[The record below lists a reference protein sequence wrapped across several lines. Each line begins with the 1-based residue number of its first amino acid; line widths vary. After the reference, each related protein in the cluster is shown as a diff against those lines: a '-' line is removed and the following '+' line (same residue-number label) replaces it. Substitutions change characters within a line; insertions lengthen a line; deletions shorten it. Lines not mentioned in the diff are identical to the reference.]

1 MDSAPGIPF
10 DALKLRDL
18 PNEKRTHL
26 HTEVPSFHCPV
37 AGSRMEGVKRAFV
50 ASIAARSVAAALG
63 LLATPIYLEFL
74 GVEAYGV
81 VGFFASLQVMVAFMD
96 FGLTA
101 TLTRQLAVFSRD
113 RAALAEGRD
122 LTRTF
127 EWAYLGLAAA
137 IAFMLVSIAPFV
149 ASRWIN
155 VQSLSASHVVW
166 PLQLAAVSLACGWPS
181 NLYSAGLAGLH
192 RQVPLAISTSVFAI
206 LRVGLA
212 VLFLWWSPTLEH
224 FFIAQLL
231 ASVLQSAGT
240 RMQLWRA
247 LRQPGHRAAARWDL
261 LAGSRRFA
269 GGMTLITIS
278 SILLSQMDK
287 LILSHVLPLPEFG
300 VYSIAGTLAAALYI
314 LISPVFSVIYPR
326 VSGLWKPGN
335 ESAAARLYHTSAQS
349 MAVLVM
355 PAAAVLACF
364 PQQAL
369 FVLTGNHALSAQAA
383 PLLVFMVLG
392 SACNGI
398 MNIPYALQLAAGW
411 TSLSVWLN
419 LAAIVLMAPAT
430 WWAAT
435 HFGAAGGA
443 ATWALLNLGYVLLT
457 PHLLHSRLLPA
468 EKWHWYAADVL
479 APAVASAGTAMFLAT
494 MGPAQ
499 LDSRPMA
506 VAQLAIVWLL
516 TTAVT
521 LASLGRLRGPLAEML
536 RRQKNA

>member
-1 MDSAPGIPF
+1 
-10 DALKLRDL
+10 
-18 PNEKRTHL
+18 
-26 HTEVPSFHCPV
+26 
-37 AGSRMEGVKRAFV
+37 MEGVKSAFV
-50 ASIAARSVAAALG
+50 ASIAARSLAAALG
-63 LLATPIYLEFL
+63 LLATPVYLDFL

-96 FGLTA
+96 FGLSA
-101 TLTRQLAVFSRD
+101 TLTRRLAVLSHD

-137 IAFMLVSIAPFV
+137 IALMLVSVAPFV

-155 VQSLSASHVVW
+155 VQSLSAGEVAW
-166 PLQLAAVSLACGWPS
+166 PLQLAAVSLACSWPA

-212 VLFLWWSPTLEH
+212 VLFLWWSPTLDS
-224 FFIAQLL
+224 FFIAQVL

-240 RMQLWRA
+240 RVQLWRA

-287 LILSHVLPLPEFG
+287 LILSYLLPLPEFG
-300 VYSIAGTLAAALYI
+300 VYAIAGTLAAALYI

-326 VSGLWKPGN
+326 ISGLWPGN
-335 ESAAARLYHTSAQS
+335 KPAAARLYHASAQS
-349 MAVLVM
+349 MAALVM

-369 FVLTGNHALSAQAA
+369 FVLTGNHELSAQAA

-419 LAAIVLMAPAT
+419 LAAVVLMAPAT

-435 HFGAAGGA
+435 QFGAAGGA

-457 PHLLHSRLLPA
+457 PHLLHRRLLPT
-468 EKWHWYAADVL
+468 EKWRWYAADVL

-494 MGPAQ
+494 IGPAEV
-499 LDSRPMA
+499 DSREMA

-521 LASLGRLRGPLAEML
+521 LASLGRLRGLVAEVFG
-536 RRQKNA
+536 RHKNA